1 MSVFEDA
8 SPSTVP
14 LASDALLDSL
24 VSAYRSLTA
33 DDGPRVAVVR
43 VLAETGHGKTYAVQ
57 RLHDVLA
64 DEACRDG
71 KTFYPPSLASAN
83 LPANRDDLTRSRQL
97 VRNINDH
104 VLGAARAFTW
114 LGVACGQ
121 NRSGTVDDDLQDL
134 VKQLQ
139 HHQTVDFKASDR
151 LTRAGRGAGRIAEG
165 TSELVLTG
173 AHMIGSV
180 LKIVDGGATI
190 LKDVRATD
198 VQDFEDLDLEQAKEQ
213 AELFQ
218 ALLTR
223 TLDAERPT
231 IVVIDD
237 AHNASVGLTLALERL
252 VRAATQANPF
262 ERFEAPTS
270 STEGGGA
277 AYNSILIPRFPLL
290 IVTTEWSHIA
300 ERQSGEGV
308 VFRRWVEHLENE
320 QPQIDFLALYAGQLS
335 DDRAKALLEDH
346 DLPQPLVDALLEPFS
361 AEEGVNAY
369 TLAIRLSSLVESGYD
384 AASRD
389 DPERL
394 DYLCRLI
401 VESFPR
407 SPQDTVRKWF
417 ERLDKDVQAAVRL
430 GARFGRS
437 FPVMLAA
444 KGSSETAA
452 LLDRAADESGFLQQG
467 DGYDAPPGSEAH
479 LLRTVALNDLTYG
492 WLADDSPSVAGVDDP
507 WLLDAVAGFVRSHLS
522 AIASSPLRTF
532 LPMGPRERSALLQ
545 DVWRVAERAG
555 NRDSTAAL
563 AAKWMLHPWGCDE
576 MLPSIEGA
584 EPDEQRLLAAAV
596 VCRRRHGAWE
606 WMKGVVTA
614 GTAVDTP
621 ASTLRLVMTTIGPA
635 VDEVAELR
643 GLAEVPGWGGVVAA
657 AAAISA
663 LMAAGERA
671 EAVGLLRARIE
682 RHPYGIRRLV
692 LTAAA
697 TLAADPR
704 SRGEAIEVM
713 RPLAAT
719 DPEVAMRLAGLIDEQ
734 PGGRG
739 EALEVLRP
747 LAATSAPVALRLS
760 ELLVGSPG
768 GRGEALEVLRPLAAT
783 SVPVALRLSELL
795 AGSPGGRGEAI
806 AVLRPLAGSDIQVA
820 VHLARLLAGSPGG
833 RGEAIAVLRP
843 LVGSDVQVAVHLAR
857 LLAESSH
864 GRAEAIAV
872 LRPLSRVD
880 VQVAVHLSGLLAES
894 SGGRAEAIAVLRPF
908 ALTQA
913 NVAMRLVRLLAEE
926 PEGRAE
932 AIELLRPLA
941 ETDVQVALRL
951 SELLAEQPDG
961 REEALEVLRPL
972 ARSHGG
978 AAMRLA
984 GLFMEELDGR
994 ESAIAVLRPLAGTDG
1009 SVAVRLS
1016 ELVAQEPDGPAK
1028 AIELLRPLA
1037 GSDAYVA
1044 VRLSELLVEE
1054 SGGRE
1059 EAIDVLLRLAP
1070 ANEKV
1075 AMRLLAM
1082 IAEESAL
1089 RDEAMS
1095 VLRPVAD
1102 TNANVAMHLSRL
1114 LVEHPA
1120 QRDEAFAVL
1129 QPHVPGVPAA
1139 IRLLCYLVVR
1149 ERRPEHLESL
1159 VANASDLGVANL
1171 CLVADSLAAAGDV
1184 NSAVLL
1190 LRDANERGNQ
1200 LVHQRRWLIGVARP
1214 RTGMPVHLRPLSE
1227 RQDHHWKFVDTALLW
1242 LSALAPGRSLRNL
1255 RAIAAVTPRIAV
1267 YTLAA
1272 RLLCGHDVHASTLLP
1287 HRLLTEAIVR
1297 AAAAE
1302 VDALDEEQVG
1312 SYPLVMAITPLQ
1324 GRSEALRIAFVELV
1338 VLMQAREHAA
1348 GALEALAVAAE
1359 GAAALTDDTVRT
1371 RLVERISHWEPYLRR
1386 LL

>member
-1 MSVFEDA
+1 
-8 SPSTVP
+8 
-14 LASDALLDSL
+14 
-24 VSAYRSLTA
+24 
-33 DDGPRVAVVR
+33 
-43 VLAETGHGKTYAVQ
+43 
-57 RLHDVLA
+57 
-64 DEACRDG
+64 
-71 KTFYPPSLASAN
+71 
-83 LPANRDDLTRSRQL
+83 
-97 VRNINDH
+97 
-104 VLGAARAFTW
+104 
-114 LGVACGQ
+114 
-121 NRSGTVDDDLQDL
+121 
-134 VKQLQ
+134 
-139 HHQTVDFKASDR
+139 
-151 LTRAGRGAGRIAEG
+151 
-165 TSELVLTG
+165 
-173 AHMIGSV
+173 
-180 LKIVDGGATI
+180 
-190 LKDVRATD
+190 
-198 VQDFEDLDLEQAKEQ
+198 
-213 AELFQ
+213 
-218 ALLTR
+218 
-223 TLDAERPT
+223 
-231 IVVIDD
+231 
-237 AHNASVGLTLALERL
+237 
-252 VRAATQANPF
+252 
-262 ERFEAPTS
+262 
-270 STEGGGA
+270 
-277 AYNSILIPRFPLL
+277 
-290 IVTTEWSHIA
+290 
-300 ERQSGEGV
+300 
-308 VFRRWVEHLENE
+308 
-320 QPQIDFLALYAGQLS
+320 
-335 DDRAKALLEDH
+335 
-346 DLPQPLVDALLEPFS
+346 
-361 AEEGVNAY
+361 
-369 TLAIRLSSLVESGYD
+369 
-384 AASRD
+384 
-389 DPERL
+389 
-394 DYLCRLI
+394 
-401 VESFPR
+401 
-407 SPQDTVRKWF
+407 
-417 ERLDKDVQAAVRL
+417 
-430 GARFGRS
+430 
-437 FPVMLAA
+437 
-444 KGSSETAA
+444 
-452 LLDRAADESGFLQQG
+452 
-467 DGYDAPPGSEAH
+467 
-479 LLRTVALNDLTYG
+479 
-492 WLADDSPSVAGVDDP
+492 
-507 WLLDAVAGFVRSHLS
+507 
-522 AIASSPLRTF
+522 
-532 LPMGPRERSALLQ
+532 
-545 DVWRVAERAG
+545 
-555 NRDSTAAL
+555 
-563 AAKWMLHPWGCDE
+563 
-576 MLPSIEGA
+576 
-584 EPDEQRLLAAAV
+584 
-596 VCRRRHGAWE
+596 
-606 WMKGVVTA
+606 
-614 GTAVDTP
+614 
-621 ASTLRLVMTTIGPA
+621 
-635 VDEVAELR
+635 
-643 GLAEVPGWGGVVAA
+643 
-657 AAAISA
+657 
-663 LMAAGERA
+663 
-671 EAVGLLRARIE
+671 
-682 RHPYGIRRLV
+682 
-692 LTAAA
+692 
-697 TLAADPR
+697 
-704 SRGEAIEVM
+704 
-713 RPLAAT
+713 
-719 DPEVAMRLAGLIDEQ
+719 
-734 PGGRG
+734 
-739 EALEVLRP
+739 
-747 LAATSAPVALRLS
+747 
-760 ELLVGSPG
+760 
-768 GRGEALEVLRPLAAT
+768 
-783 SVPVALRLSELL
+783 
-795 AGSPGGRGEAI
+795 
-806 AVLRPLAGSDIQVA
+806 
-820 VHLARLLAGSPGG
+820 
-833 RGEAIAVLRP
+833 
-843 LVGSDVQVAVHLAR
+843 
-857 LLAESSH
+857 
-864 GRAEAIAV
+864 
-872 LRPLSRVD
+872 
-880 VQVAVHLSGLLAES
+880 
-894 SGGRAEAIAVLRPF
+894 
-908 ALTQA
+908 
-913 NVAMRLVRLLAEE
+913 MRLVRLLAEE
-926 PEGRAE
+926 PDGRAE

-1028 AIELLRPLA
+1028 AIELLRPLAGSDAYVAVRLSELLVEESGGRAEAIELLRPLAETDVQVALRLSELLAEQPDGREEALEVLRPLA